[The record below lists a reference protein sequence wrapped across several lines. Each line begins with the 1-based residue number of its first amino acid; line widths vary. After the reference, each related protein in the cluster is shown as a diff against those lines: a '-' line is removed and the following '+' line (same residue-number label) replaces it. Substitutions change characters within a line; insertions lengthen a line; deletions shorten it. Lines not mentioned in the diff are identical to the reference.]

1 MLGTSAIALCINV
14 VLWVVSI
21 ILMVHYARL
30 GKISRR
36 QSMVNISNP
45 TLPSVAIVIVAQEEC
60 DKLRRHLPVF
70 LEQKYPT
77 EYQVIVVDI
86 HSTDDTLKLLEQ
98 LEEQYPHLTH
108 SSIPSSARDISMQ
121 RLAMMLG
128 MKTACTEWVVFTQ
141 ADCCPKNEEW
151 LATFMHTNTN
161 GKNAILG
168 LTRYATCN
176 NWLMRKRQ
184 FLRLWQQMLWIPF
197 AENHH
202 PYKADDTIL
211 AYRKAYFFEHNG
223 FSSDSKL
230 LAGAAALLVNKNI
243 SCQQCAVSVNPNAVL
258 VQDNP
263 LPHTWLQERVF
274 AIETRRQAKYKLLFR
289 IWIATKLLL
298 PILYTISTII
308 SCILWM
314 DNYYVVGA
322 VAALWLC
329 TYIVRDITF
338 NRTARQLGI
347 KTFHLT
353 LPYLCSIILLWDIQ
367 AWIRWRFTNK
377 KAFRKKFV

>member
-161 GKNAILG
+161 GKNAIIG

>member
-1 MLGTSAIALCINV
+1 MLETTVIALCVNA
-14 VLWVVSI
+14 VLWIITI
-21 ILMVHYARL
+21 ILMIHYARL
-30 GKISRR
+30 GNISRR

-45 TLPSVAIVIVAQEEC
+45 TPPSVAIIIVAQEEA

-70 LEQKYPT
+70 LEQKYPS

-86 HSTDDTLKLLEQ
+86 HSKDETLKLLEQ
-98 LEEQYPHLTH
+98 FEEQYPHLTH
-108 SSIPSSARDISMQ
+108 SSIPASARDISMQ

-128 MKTACTEWVVFTQ
+128 MKTACTEWVIFTQ
-141 ADCCPKNEEW
+141 ADCCPMNEEW

-161 GKNAILG
+161 NKNAIIG
-168 LTRYATCN
+168 LTRYADCN
-176 NWLMRKRQ
+176 NWHMRKRQ

-202 PYKADDTIL
+202 PYQADDTLL
-211 AYRKAYFFEHNG
+211 AYRKSYFFEHNG

-230 LAGAAALLVNKNI
+230 LAGAATLLVNKNI
-243 SCQQCAVSVNPNAVL
+243 SYQQCAISVNQNAIL

-274 AIETRRQAKYKLLFR
+274 AVETHRQARYKYLFR
-289 IWIATKLLL
+289 IWKAIKLLL
-298 PILYTISTII
+298 PLLYTLSTII

-322 VAALWLC
+322 AATLWLS
-329 TYIVRDITF
+329 TYIVRDIAF
-338 NRTARQLGI
+338 NRTAKQFGI
-347 KTFHLT
+347 KSYHFT

-367 AWIRWRFTNK
+367 AWIKWRFTNK
-377 KAFRKKFV
+377 RAFRKKFV

>member
-1 MLGTSAIALCINV
+1 MLGTTVIALCINA
-14 VLWVVSI
+14 VLWVVTI
-21 ILMVHYARL
+21 ILMIHYARL
-30 GKISRR
+30 GKISHR

-45 TLPSVAIVIVAQEEC
+45 TLPSVAIIIVAQEEG

-70 LEQKYPT
+70 LEQKYPK

-98 LEEQYPHLTH
+98 LEEQYPQLTH
-108 SSIPSSARDISMQ
+108 SSIPASARDISMQ

-141 ADCCPKNEEW
+141 ADCCPQNDEW
-151 LATFMHTNTN
+151 LATFMQTNTN
-161 GKNAILG
+161 GKNAIIG
-168 LTRYATCN
+168 LTRYANCN

-202 PYKADDTIL
+202 PYGADDTIL
-211 AYRKAYFFEHNG
+211 AYRKSYFFEHNG

-230 LAGAAALLVNKNI
+230 LAGAATLLVNKNI
-243 SCQQCAVSVNPNAVL
+243 SCQQCAVSVNQNAIL

-274 AIETRRQAKYKLLFR
+274 AIETRRQAKYKWLFR
-289 IWIATKLLL
+289 TWSAIKLLL
-298 PILYTISTII
+298 PILYTVSTII
-308 SCILWM
+308 ACIMWRS
-314 DNYYVVGA
+314 YPFV
-322 VAALWLC
+322 VAALAVLWIS
-329 TYIVRDITF
+329 THIIRDVNF
-338 NRTARQLGI
+338 NRTARQFNI
-347 KTFHLT
+347 KTYHIM
-353 LPYLCSIILLWDIQ
+353 LPFLCLAIPVWDIQ

-377 KAFRKKFV
+377 RAFRKKFV

>member
-1 MLGTSAIALCINV
+1 MLGTTAIALCINV

-161 GKNAILG
+161 GKNAIIG

-202 PYKADDTIL
+202 PYKADDTRL

-289 IWIATKLLL
+289 IWNATKLLL

>member
-1 MLGTSAIALCINV
+1 MLGTTAIALCINV

-161 GKNAILG
+161 GKNAIIG
-168 LTRYATCN
+168 LTRYSTCN

-289 IWIATKLLL
+289 IWNATKLLL